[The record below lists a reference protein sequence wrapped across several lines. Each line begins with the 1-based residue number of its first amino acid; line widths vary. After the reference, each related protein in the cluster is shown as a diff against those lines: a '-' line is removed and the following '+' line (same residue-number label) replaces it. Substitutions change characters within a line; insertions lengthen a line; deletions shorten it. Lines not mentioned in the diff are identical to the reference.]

1 MVDEVTKVQT
11 IDYGGVYPAVVEE
24 VVNREDAA
32 GLSLGA
38 LHTQRAFAHWTDQ
51 FQLGRR
57 NWLAAQPTA
66 GAELHYELGAIG
78 AFL

>member
-1 MVDEVTKVQT
+1 LLGFMVDEVTKVQT
-11 IDYGGVYPAVVEE
+11 IDYSGVYPAVVEE

-57 NWLAAQPTA
+57 NWLHSQQQVRNCTMN
-66 GAELHYELGAIG
+66 LVR
-78 AFL
+78 